1 MPLHPLRISA
11 YVGFESL
18 GFRALVFIP
27 LALLIG
33 GFPTYAQTPAAGAA
47 KPGVAK
53 AQSPESISKPGWSK
67 LTPAQQVALMP
78 LVSAWSGISEG
89 QKRKWIALSQNY
101 LALSDTERITLHG
114 RMTEWAALSPEQ
126 RSQARLNFAQTKQ
139 LSTEEKKTQWKAYQ
153 ALSTEQKK
161 QLASGAHPK
170 AIGAA
175 PAVTPS
181 ASNKLAAVPIT
192 RSEPHNPAGA
202 ASRPRAFVSPRIAGA
217 ASRPVAQP

>member
-18 GFRALVFIP
+18 GLRALVFIP

-33 GFPTYAQTPAAGAA
+33 GFPAYAQTPAAGAA

-53 AQSPESISKPGWSK
+53 VQSPESISKPSWSK

-78 LVSAWSGISEG
+78 LASAWSGISEG

-101 LALSDTERITLHG
+101 PALSDAERTTLHG

-126 RSQARLNFAQTKQ
+126 RNQARLNFAQTKQ

-153 ALSTEQKK
+153 ALSAEQKK

-175 PAVTPS
+175 PAVAPS

-192 RSEPHNPAGA
+192 RSEPRNPAGA